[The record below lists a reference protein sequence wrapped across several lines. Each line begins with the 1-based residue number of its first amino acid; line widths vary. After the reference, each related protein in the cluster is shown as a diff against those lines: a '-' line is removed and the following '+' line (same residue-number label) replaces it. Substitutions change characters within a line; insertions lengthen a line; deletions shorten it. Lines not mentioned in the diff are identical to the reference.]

1 MTPLARCVDSQRDY
15 TQGQETRW
23 AHTPTVWR
31 VPGQVLPDPLM
42 LINWLK
48 LWGFK
53 KVPVGKGQ
61 GGMCVCVYVCVFVC
75 VCLAGLKWTSG
86 PLLIT
91 EPFRGDNTVENGVLV
106 WMEWAG
112 PLMEQ
117 RISQGFCF
125 EAACLLTCFWEAGL
139 TKSPRV
145 CNSILCKLLK
155 FCF

>member
-1 MTPLARCVDSQRDY
+1 MCRQPKRLHPGPGNTLGSHPHSLTCTRAGIAWSSDADKLTKALGIQESPGGKRARWD
-15 TQGQETRW
+15 
-23 AHTPTVWR
+23 
-31 VPGQVLPDPLM
+31 
-42 LINWLK
+42 
-48 LWGFK
+48 
-53 KVPVGKGQ
+53 
-61 GGMCVCVYVCVFVC
+61 VCVYVCVFVC

-117 RISQGFCF
+117 RISRGFCF

-145 CNSILCKLLK
+145 CDSILCKLLK